1 MVYNTHL
8 WSYWVWW
15 SIIDLHQY
23 WYSSSFIPTRALHPS
38 LVICALDPKP
48 HAPIW
53 CPCHR
58 GHAFP
63 AEKLKPK
70 TVHVLWSCCAGTIW
84 HKGYRCPASQSLWFM
99 PSWWNWSCSPRGS
112 GRLGSG
118 HGRSPRWTL
127 QCDDRSAWSFVIFLT
142 RESTSLGS
150 NRCKRTIHLAL
161 KLLSLTKQFCFKV
174 QQKTNTRVVPYPIL
188 IFCAQCPTHLQL
200 DLSIFV

>member
-1 MVYNTHL
+1 MMEYH
-8 WSYWVWW
+8 W
-15 SIIDLHQY
+15 
-23 WYSSSFIPTRALHPS
+23 SSSILIFIIILIPTRALHPS

-63 AEKLKPK
+63 AAHSNLKQCMCCHHVVLAQSDTKGTSVQHHTHSDLCPPGGIEA
-70 TVHVLWSCCAGTIW
+70 VHREDLVDLVLAMDVHHDG
-84 HKGYRCPASQSLWFM
+84 L
-99 PSWWNWSCSPRGS
+99 CSAMTEAPGA
-112 GRLGSG
+112 L
-118 HGRSPRWTL
+118 
-127 QCDDRSAWSFVIFLT
+127 CFFLI
-142 RESTSLGS
+142 RESASLGS

-161 KLLSLTKQFCFKV
+161 ELLSLTKQFCFKV

-188 IFCAQCPTHLQL
+188 IFSAQCPTHLQL